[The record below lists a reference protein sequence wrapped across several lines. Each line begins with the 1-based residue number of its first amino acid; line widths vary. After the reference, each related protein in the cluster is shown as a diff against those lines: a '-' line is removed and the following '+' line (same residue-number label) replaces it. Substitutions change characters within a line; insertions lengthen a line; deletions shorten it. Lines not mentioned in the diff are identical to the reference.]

1 MRKWLVEPTRPFEQ
15 LHGAGELIPVVPGR
29 QPDVQHLLR
38 QILDE
43 GEASFVLLDQNLVTI
58 E

>member
-1 MRKWLVEPTRPFEQ
+1 MRPFEQ

-38 QILDE
+38 RILDE